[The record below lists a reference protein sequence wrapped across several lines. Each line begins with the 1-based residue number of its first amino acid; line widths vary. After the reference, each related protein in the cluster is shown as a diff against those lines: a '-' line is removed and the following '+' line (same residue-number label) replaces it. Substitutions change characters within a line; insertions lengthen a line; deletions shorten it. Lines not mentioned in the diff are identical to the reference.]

1 MNPKIPLNKD
11 MRVSEIVKNKINRFR
26 NGYVFSID
34 DLKIETSK
42 RKSASTILAKLA
54 ESGKLR
60 RLAKGRYYKP
70 QFGIFKELKPGSDE
84 MIKDLLVK
92 DKKPI
97 GYISGYSIFNNLN
110 LTTQVPNTI
119 QIATNK
125 NRKPIK
131 RSFYKISFIK
141 QNNEITKVNIV
152 YLQLLDCVKFV
163 KQIPDNT
170 PDKACW
176 QLIQILK
183 KYDTQTLGYICKL
196 ALKYNPSTRALAGAM
211 IETITANDTPNS
223 LFKSLN
229 PATRYNIGVTE
240 KTLPNRRKW
249 GIY

>member
-1 MNPKIPLNKD
+1 MKKMEIKYKIK
-11 MRVSEIVKNKINRFR
+11 KFR

-34 DLKIETSK
+34 DLKIDASK
-42 RKSASTILAKLA
+42 RKSSSTILAKLA

-60 RLAKGRYYKP
+60 RLVKGRYYKP
-70 QFGIFKELKPGSDE
+70 QFGILKELKPGSDE
-84 MIKDLLVK
+84 VIKDLLVK
-92 DKKPI
+92 DNKPI
-97 GYISGYSIFNNLN
+97 GYISGYSIFNKLN

-141 QNNEITKVNIV
+141 QNNEITKVNTA

-196 ALKYNPSTRALAGAM
+196 ALKYNPATRALAGAM
-211 IETITANDTPNS
+211 IETITADNIPNS

>member
-1 MNPKIPLNKD
+1 MKKT
-11 MRVSEIVKNKINRFR
+11 EIEYKINRFR

-34 DLKIETSK
+34 DLKIDASK

-84 MIKDLLVK
+84 MIKDLLMK
-92 DKKPI
+92 GKKPI

-110 LTTQVPNTI
+110 LTTLVPNTI

-141 QNNEITKVNIV
+141 QNNEITKVNTT
-152 YLQLLDCVKFV
+152 YLQLLDCIKFV
-163 KQIPDNT
+163 KQVPNST

-176 QLIQILK
+176 RLIQILK

-196 ALKYNPSTRALAGAM
+196 ALKYNPSTRALTGAM
-211 IETITANDTPNS
+211 IETITADETSNS
-223 LFKSLN
+223 LFMSLN
-229 PATRYNIGVTE
+229 PETRYNIGVTE

>member
-1 MNPKIPLNKD
+1 MKKMEIEYKIK
-11 MRVSEIVKNKINRFR
+11 KFR
-26 NGYVFSID
+26 NGYVFIID
-34 DLKIETSK
+34 DLKIEASK
-42 RKSASTILAKLA
+42 RKSASTILAKLV

-70 QFGIFKELKPGSDE
+70 QFGILKELKPGNDE
-84 MIKDLLVK
+84 VIKDLLMK

-97 GYISGYSIFNNLN
+97 GYITGYSVFNKLN
-110 LTTQVPNTI
+110 LSTQLPNSF

-131 RSFYKISFIK
+131 RGFYNISFIK
-141 QNNEITKVNIV
+141 QKNQITKVNTS

-163 KQIPDNT
+163 NQIPDST
-170 PDKACW
+170 SDKACW

-183 KYDTQTLGYICKL
+183 KYERQELKYFCKL
-196 ALKYNPSTRALAGAM
+196 ALKYNPSTRALTGAM
-211 IETITANDTPNS
+211 IETITGDDTPNS

-229 PATRYNIGVTE
+229 PATRYNIGITE

>member
-1 MNPKIPLNKD
+1 MKKMEIEYKIK
-11 MRVSEIVKNKINRFR
+11 KFR

-34 DLKIETSK
+34 DLKIEASK
-42 RKSASTILAKLA
+42 RKSASAILAKLA

-70 QFGIFKELKPGSDE
+70 QFGILKELKPDSDE
-84 MIKDLLVK
+84 VIKDLLIK

-97 GYISGYSIFNNLN
+97 GYISGYSIFNKLN

-119 QIATNK
+119 LIGTNK

-131 RSFYKISFIK
+131 RGFYKISFIK
-141 QNNEITKVNIV
+141 QNNKITKVNIA

-163 KQIPDNT
+163 NQIPDST
-170 PDKACW
+170 SDKACW

-183 KYDTQTLGYICKL
+183 KYEKQELRYFCKL

-211 IETITANDTPNS
+211 IETITADDIPNS

-229 PATRYNIGVTE
+229 PATRYIIGITE